1 MAPACCYPAT
11 TLVSLM
17 AELRR
22 QIREHMENGDLA
34 RASEI
39 ADFAMDTM
47 SNEHN
52 GNVPNA
58 LRHPGNP

>member
-1 MAPACCYPAT
+1 MTLPPPQPMAPACCYPAT

-22 QIREHMENGDLA
+22 QIREHLVNGDLA

-39 ADFAMDTM
+39 ADFALDVVAR
-47 SNEHN
+47 
-52 GNVPNA
+52 G
-58 LRHPGNP
+58 